1 VLPARFKYW
10 LSRKRKFAGKHGCFP
25 ETIHV
30 KLVPQRLG
38 VKTMRYRTLTAGLTA
53 AALLYSPAPVFAQSA
68 PPPAASHE
76 TGLQLADEDDD
87 NHHRRRRGVMW
98 IVAGFV
104 TLLALYVLLHK
115 TNDRELPTSP

>member
-1 VLPARFKYW
+1 M
-10 LSRKRKFAGKHGCFP
+10 C
-25 ETIHV
+25 V
-30 KLVPQRLG
+30 KQIGQQAEDSAMRYQRL
-38 VKTMRYRTLTAGLTA
+38 TATLMA
-53 AALLYSPAPVFAQSA
+53 AALIYSPTPAFAQSA
-68 PPPAASHE
+68 PLPAASHE
-76 TGLQLADEDDD
+76 TGLQLAGDDEDDD